1 MKNFSS
7 LTILLCFLASL
18 QISTL
23 SAQRNAKAFEHG
35 VVALDIGTTGI
46 GFSFA
51 TPLHPSVELRAGIG
65 ALPFSFKY
73 TYDHFEPVSD
83 QPMPTNIL
91 LNAKINMLNGHL
103 LFDYFPSRNSSFFL
117 TAGLYAGQ
125 NRMILIS
132 GQSTEPVQI
141 GNLIITPDEMGQV
154 EGWMK
159 IHALKPYIGLGF
171 EQTLSHSRFGF
182 KYELG
187 AMFIGTPTIQSNK
200 LSSLVDIG
208 EKMSGIDRFLTRFKV
223 YPKLSFQ
230 VNYRIF

>member
-1 MKNFSS
+1 MKS
-7 LTILLCFLASL
+7 LPSLIILFCFLASW
-18 QISTL
+18 QTFTL
-23 SAQRNAKAFEHG
+23 SAQRKAKAFEHG

-46 GFSFA
+46 GFSLA
-51 TPLHPSVELRAGIG
+51 TPLHSSVEVRTGVG

-83 QPMPTNIL
+83 QSMPTNIL

-141 GNLIITPDEMGQV
+141 GNLIITPDEVGRV

-159 IHALKPYIGLGF
+159 IHALKPYVGLGF
-171 EQTLSHSRFGF
+171 EQTLSNSRFGF
-182 KYELG
+182 KFELG
-187 AMFIGTPTIQSNK
+187 AMFIGTPTIQSSK
-200 LSSLVDIG
+200 LSSLVEIG

-230 VNYRIF
+230 VSYRIF

>member
-1 MKNFSS
+1 MKSLSS
-7 LTILLCFLASL
+7 LIILFCFLASW
-18 QISTL
+18 QTFTL
-23 SAQRNAKAFEHG
+23 SAQRKAKAFEHG

-46 GFSFA
+46 GFSLA
-51 TPLHPSVELRAGIG
+51 APLHSSVEVRTGVG

-73 TYDHFEPVSD
+73 TYGHIEPVSD
-83 QPMPTNIL
+83 QPMPTDIL

-141 GNLIITPDEMGQV
+141 GNLIITPDEVGRV

-182 KYELG
+182 KFELG